1 MSEFYCSECLKP
13 CEVVTE
19 ECGIGGY
26 EYQGEVG
33 HDIRY
38 ADVSDCC
45 GAPVLSQS
53 DFDEQREEER

>member
-1 MSEFYCSECLKP
+1 M
-13 CEVVTE
+13 E